1 MRTKGSGRPAKLES
15 MAILVTGATGY
26 IGAVVCEKLREGGE
40 EVLGLARSP
49 EAVGKLEAAG
59 IRPLNG
65 SLAEPWTVAAA
76 AAQARGVI
84 HTAMAWGADAPA
96 LDRGVVEAVLGVL
109 AGSGKPFVYTSGVW
123 VMGNTKGRLAG
134 EMFPLKPAA
143 LVAWRPAV
151 ERLVLEASEQKV
163 RGVVIRPAMVYGRKG
178 GMIAG
183 WLSGKMPVVGDGS
196 NHWSF
201 VHVDDLAD
209 LYVRA
214 LERAPAGSLYVAA
227 DGPAW
232 EVKQLAEAA
241 GITEFV
247 PVERARETLGP
258 MADAL
263 ILDQRIGSTRAG
275 RELGWKPS
283 RPAVLELLKRGYFAE

>member
-1 MRTKGSGRPAKLES
+1 MKGSVPPAKVEG

-26 IGAVVCEKLREGGE
+26 IGAVVCEKLRARGQ

-49 EAVGKLEAAG
+49 EAAAKLEAAG
-59 IRPLNG
+59 VQPLSG
-65 SLAEPWTVAAA
+65 SLAEPETVAAA
-76 AAQARGVI
+76 AGKSSGVI

-96 LDRGVVEAVLGVL
+96 LDRGLVQAALGAL
-109 AGSGKPFVYTSGVW
+109 AGSGKPFLYTSGVW
-123 VMGNTKGRLAG
+123 VMGDTKGRLAG
-134 EMFPLKPAA
+134 EMFPLKPAP
-143 LVAWRPAV
+143 LVAWRPPV
-151 ERLVLEASEQKV
+151 ERLVLDATEQKV

-209 LYVRA
+209 LYVLA

-227 DGPAW
+227 DGPAFP
-232 EVKQLAEAA
+232 VKQLAEAA
-241 GITEFV
+241 GIKELTPIEQ
-247 PVERARETLGP
+247 ARQTLGP

-283 RPAVLELLKRGYFAE
+283 RPTVLDLIRRGYFEE

>member
-1 MRTKGSGRPAKLES
+1 

-26 IGAVVCEKLREGGE
+26 IGAVVCEKLRERGE

-49 EAVGKLEAAG
+49 EAAAKLEAAG

-65 SLAEPWTVAAA
+65 SLAEPQTVAAA
-76 AAQARGVI
+76 AKQAGGVI

-96 LDRGVVEAVLGVL
+96 LDRGVVEAVLGAL
-109 AGSGKPFVYTSGVW
+109 AGSGKPFVCTSGVW

-134 EMFPLKPAA
+134 EMFPLQPAP

-151 ERLVLEASEQKV
+151 ERLVLDASEQKV
-163 RGVVIRPAMVYGRKG
+163 RGVVIRPAMVYGRQG

-183 WLSGKMPVVGDGS
+183 WLAGKMPVVGDGT

-209 LYVRA
+209 LYVLA
-214 LERAPAGSLYVAA
+214 LERAPAGSIYVAA
-227 DGPAW
+227 DGPAFP
-232 EVKQLAEAA
+232 VKQLAEAA
-241 GITEFV
+241 GITELV
-247 PVERARETLGP
+247 PVEQARQTLGP

-263 ILDQRIGSTRAG
+263 VLDQRIGSTRAG
-275 RELGWKPS
+275 RELGWRPS
-283 RPAVLELLKRGYFAE
+283 RPTVLELLKRGYFAG

>member
-1 MRTKGSGRPAKLES
+1 

-26 IGAVVCEKLREGGE
+26 IGAVVCEKLRERGE

-49 EAVGKLEAAG
+49 EAAAKLEAAG
-59 IRPLNG
+59 IRALNG
-65 SLAEPWTVAAA
+65 SLAEPQTVAAA
-76 AAQARGVI
+76 ATQAGGVI

-96 LDRGVVEAVLGVL
+96 LDRGVVEAVLGAL

-134 EMFPLKPAA
+134 EMFPLQPAP

-151 ERLVLEASEQKV
+151 ERLVLDASEQKV
-163 RGVVIRPAMVYGRKG
+163 RGVVIRPAMVYGRQG

-183 WLSGKMPVVGDGS
+183 WLAGKMPVVGDGT

-209 LYVRA
+209 LYVLA
-214 LERAPAGSLYVAA
+214 LERAPAGSIYVAA
-227 DGPAW
+227 DGPAFP
-232 EVKQLAEAA
+232 VKQLAEAA
-241 GITEFV
+241 GITELV
-247 PVERARETLGP
+247 PVEQARQTLGP

-263 ILDQRIGSTRAG
+263 VLDQRIGSTRAG
-275 RELGWKPS
+275 RELGWRPS
-283 RPAVLELLKRGYFAE
+283 RPNVLELLKRGYFAG